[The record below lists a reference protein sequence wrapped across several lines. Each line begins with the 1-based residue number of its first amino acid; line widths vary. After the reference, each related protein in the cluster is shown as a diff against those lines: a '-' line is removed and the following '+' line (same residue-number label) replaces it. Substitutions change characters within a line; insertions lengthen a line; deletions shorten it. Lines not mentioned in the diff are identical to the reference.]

1 MLIVNVDRGIY
12 EDVFEAVRVT
22 GSSRE
27 LRAAKGEHDLV
38 VAEMLDGSK
47 QYIES
52 SSESLFTHVYV
63 MNQEGKT
70 VAKMTIP
77 PLPPG
82 SIPQPCQIDPG
93 V

>member
-47 QYIES
+47 QYI
-52 SSESLFTHVYV
+52 
-63 MNQEGKT
+63 
-70 VAKMTIP
+70 
-77 PLPPG
+77 
-82 SIPQPCQIDPG
+82 
-93 V
+93 